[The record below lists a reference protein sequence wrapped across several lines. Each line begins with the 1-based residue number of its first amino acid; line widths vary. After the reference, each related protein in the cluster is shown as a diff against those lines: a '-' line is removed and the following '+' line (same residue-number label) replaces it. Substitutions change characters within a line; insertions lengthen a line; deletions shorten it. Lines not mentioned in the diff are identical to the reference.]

1 MSQKLAKVNDQFS
14 RESLHVSYNNEELT
28 KISDEHEVAIRN
40 LERSMIKM
48 QSELEQLKSGHTKNE
63 TETYKIQIDTK
74 ATEAQQALTQALA
87 EVQEK
92 DKEIE
97 KLQAAVQKLE
107 DELKKSKSIEI
118 QKYKNFEKDNT
129 IKAQALAEKDSKIVA
144 LKEELQVTVQK
155 LEELKQSKSEHDI
168 EIQKY
173 KNLIDVEKDNTV
185 KIQDTLAQAL
195 AEKEETLALKE
206 KLQVA
211 VQKLEDELKQSKSEH
226 DTEIQKYKDLSD
238 VEKDNTVKTHLHTQV
253 HKNQAPEIISHE
265 KDEDEQ
271 ATDHETAAL
280 DDQKTKISAKQKKMK
295 LQDLT
300 LVKTPLKDPLIING
314 AKIQQTKTSN
324 SVNQKATK
332 NMVGK
337 LFRINVKCVFINYTA
352 KCKVRIKFIFSYVLI
367 STISITNLVCSFLWY
382 ITSHE

>member
-1 MSQKLAKVNDQFS
+1 M
-14 RESLHVSYNNEELT
+14 
-28 KISDEHEVAIRN
+28 AIKK
-40 LERSMIKM
+40 LERSMTKM
-48 QSELEQLKSGHTKNE
+48 QNELEQLKSGHSKNE
-63 TETYKIQIDTK
+63 TETYEIQIDTK

-195 AEKEETLALKE
+195 AEKEKILASKE
-206 KLQVA
+206 KLQVV

-238 VEKDNTVKTHLHTQV
+238 VKKDNTIKTHLHTQV
-253 HKNQAPEIISHE
+253 HKNQAPETISHE

-280 DDQKTKISAKQKKMK
+280 DDQKTKISTKQKK
-295 LQDLT
+295 DEVT
-300 LVKTPLKDPLIING
+300 GSHTIVKTPLKDPRIINR
-314 AKIQQTKTSN
+314 AKIQQTKTLN

-352 KCKVRIKFIFSYVLI
+352 KCKVLSLYLA
-367 STISITNLVCSFLWY
+367 TY
-382 ITSHE
+382 